1 MAFKIEKSQVIAL
14 KIAMKLNDLTD
25 EVELDI
31 K

>member
-14 KIAMKLNDLTD
+14 KIVMKLNDLTD